1 MNLSKNIKLK
11 IETTFFIFSSG
22 IIIGIYYLIIP
33 GESMKTLI
41 SLFVLILLFNLK
53 ITAQRNTGG
62 NKNPPRDRIDKI
74 NVENPVRNPNPHRE
88 PIQEP
93 QRKKEQQ
100 LIVTYNPEPKI
111 HQPICNPHSPRPYDG
126 PPPERPIYYPPL
138 PPIIDNEPNLEELSL
153 SEILELGVFHLDS
166 EEYSEAIKC
175 FNHLLKNDPLDYEV
189 LTLRGR
195 AYHGL
200 ELFDRAKKDFQKSI
214 KIEKSYADAYYYL
227 GLTEI
232 EFGDVDAAKV
242 DFEIAAE
249 FGHEKAKQLTK
260 KYFSQ

>member
-22 IIIGIYYLIIP
+22 IIIGIYYFIIP

-62 NKNPPRDRIDKI
+62 NRNPPGDRIDKI

-100 LIVTYNPEPKI
+100 PIVTYNPDPEVN
-111 HQPICNPHSPRPYDG
+111 QPICHPHPPIIYDPQ
-126 PPPERPIYYPPL
+126 PPQCPPYYPPL
-138 PPIIDNEPNLEELSL
+138 PPITYNEPDLNDYSLTEVLERG
-153 SEILELGVFHLDS
+153 IFHLDS
-166 EEYSEAIKC
+166 EEYSDAIKC
-175 FNHLLKNDPLDYEV
+175 FNHLLKNDPLDFEV

-249 FGHEKAKQLTK
+249 LGHEKAKQLMK

>member
-1 MNLSKNIKLK
+1 
-11 IETTFFIFSSG
+11 
-22 IIIGIYYLIIP
+22 
-33 GESMKTLI
+33 MKTLI

-62 NKNPPRDRIDKI
+62 NRNPPGDRIDKI

-100 LIVTYNPEPKI
+100 PIVTYNPDPEVN
-111 HQPICNPHSPRPYDG
+111 QPICHPHPPIIYD
-126 PPPERPIYYPPL
+126 PQPPECPPYYPPL
-138 PPIIDNEPNLEELSL
+138 PPITYNETDLNDYSFTEVLERG
-153 SEILELGVFHLDS
+153 IFHLDS
-166 EEYSEAIKC
+166 EEYSDAIKC
-175 FNHLLKNDPLDYEV
+175 FNHLLKNDPLDFEV

-242 DFEIAAE
+242 DFEIATE
-249 FGHEKAKQLTK
+249 LGHEKAKQLMK